1 VLVTGASGFVGR
13 PAVAALA
20 QLGFEVHAASRQPH
34 PGDDATHR
42 HVVDLFDR
50 DAVNGTVHA
59 VAPTHLL
66 HLAWCTE
73 HGSFWDDPANEAWV
87 DATAHLL
94 DAFRTAGGSRV
105 VVAGS
110 CAQYGWDRIA
120 LGPDGVAHE
129 HSTPHQPATRYGRAK
144 ERVAGMLGDSDAI
157 GLVFFPFGPYEQ
169 AERLVPSVT
178 RSILRGTPARITSG
192 RQVRDFL
199 HVDDCGTAFAALVDS
214 EVAGPVNL
222 GSGVPTAIVDVART
236 IARLLGCEDLLEV
249 GAIPDRTDDP
259 PRLVADVTRLRDEVG
274 FEPRFELESG
284 LRDVIAWWRQ
294 EMRRK

>member
-1 VLVTGASGFVGR
+1 MTGASGFVGQ

-20 QLGFEVHAASRQPH
+20 RRGFDVHGVSHRAPSGAATSH
-34 PGDDATHR
+34 VADVLDAE
-42 HVVDLFDR
+42 
-50 DAVNGTVHA
+50 AVRAIIADVR
-59 VAPTHLL
+59 PSHLL

-94 DAFRTAGGSRV
+94 DNFRAAGGSRV

-110 CAQYGWDRIA
+110 CAQYGWDRAA
-120 LGPDGVAHE
+120 LGPHGVARE
-129 HSTPHQPATRYGRAK
+129 HTTPHQPTTRYGRAK

-169 AERLVPSVT
+169 MGRLVSSVT
-178 RSILRGTPARITSG
+178 CSILRGAPARITSG

-199 HVDDCGTAFAALVDS
+199 YVDDCGAAFAALVDG

-222 GSGVPTAIVDVART
+222 GSGVPNAIVDVART
-236 IARLLGCEDLLEV
+236 IATILGREDLLHV
-249 GAIPDRTDDP
+249 GGIPDRADDP
-259 PRLVADVTRLRDEVG
+259 PRLVADVTRLHDEVG
-274 FEPRFELESG
+274 FEPAIG
-284 LRDVIAWWRQ
+284 LADGLAATVAWWRQ